1 MRNDFLVAVVLRD
14 CLLFELK
21 KKKQVPYCIN
31 NRKILTVNNLSA
43 EDYCS
48 EPRQLPIVLR
58 IKLFIQE
65 VSLCFKSKM
74 GRGTRGR
81 EPGRTGGGR
90 GQEGGEQGA
99 GSGIYVRVGSGS
111 KNEEGDSLLFITGYY
126 SVNNTYLEKF
136 SNFHLT
142 STNA

>member
-21 KKKQVPYCIN
+21 KKKKVPYCIN

-74 GRGTRGR
+74 GRGQ
-81 EPGRTGGGR
+81 GGGSPGEQEAGEGRKGEKR
-90 GQEGGEQGA
+90 GQEA
-99 GSGIYVRVGSGS
+99 GYM
-111 KNEEGDSLLFITGYY
+111 
-126 SVNNTYLEKF
+126 
-136 SNFHLT
+136 
-142 STNA
+142 

>member
-1 MRNDFLVAVVLRD
+1 MRNDFLVAVVLHD

-21 KKKQVPYCIN
+21 KKKKVPYCIN

-74 GRGTRGR
+74 GRGQGGGSPGEQEAERAGR
-81 EPGRTGGGR
+81 GRTGGR
-90 GQEGGEQGA
+90 KRDLCEGGKREQ
-99 GSGIYVRVGSGS
+99 
-111 KNEEGDSLLFITGYY
+111 K
-126 SVNNTYLEKF
+126 
-136 SNFHLT
+136 
-142 STNA
+142 

>member
-65 VSLCFKSKM
+65 VSLCSKSKM
-74 GRGTRGR
+74 WRGARGR
-81 EPGRTGGGR
+81 EGGG
-90 GQEGGEQGA
+90 GGSPGEQGA
-99 GSGIYVRVGSGS
+99 GEGRKGENRGQEAGSMWGWEAGAEMKKVIVCCLLLGI
-111 KNEEGDSLLFITGYY
+111 IQ
-126 SVNNTYLEKF
+126 
-136 SNFHLT
+136 
-142 STNA
+142 STTLI

>member
-14 CLLFELK
+14 CLLFEL

-48 EPRQLPIVLR
+48 GPRQFPIVLR

-65 VSLCFKSKM
+65 VSLFFKSKM
-74 GRGTRGR
+74 
-81 EPGRTGGGR
+81 
-90 GQEGGEQGA
+90 
-99 GSGIYVRVGSGS
+99 
-111 KNEEGDSLLFITGYY
+111 
-126 SVNNTYLEKF
+126 
-136 SNFHLT
+136 
-142 STNA
+142 

>member
-1 MRNDFLVAVVLRD
+1 MTSLLLWYCATVC
-14 CLLFELK
+14 CLNL

-65 VSLCFKSKM
+65 VSLCSKSKM
-74 GRGTRGR
+74 WRGARGR

-99 GSGIYVRVGSGS
+99 GSGISVRVGSGS
-111 KNEEGDSLLFITGYY
+111 RNEEGDSLLFITGYY
-126 SVNNTYLEKF
+126 SVNYTYLEKF